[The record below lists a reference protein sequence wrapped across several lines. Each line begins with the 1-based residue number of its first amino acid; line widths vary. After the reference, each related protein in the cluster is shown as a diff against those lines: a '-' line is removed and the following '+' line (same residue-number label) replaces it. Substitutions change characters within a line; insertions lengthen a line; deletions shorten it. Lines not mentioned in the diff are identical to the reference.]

1 LFYLRLLCRIV
12 PTCVNRDMSI
22 THRQVTYR
30 HVLSWLVTANL
41 FYLVSSSA
49 VHLYR
54 IIMCQSRH
62 VNHASSYV
70 PICAILISYRTN
82 LFDLVS
88 SRPYR
93 LFLCLSCI
101 VRHSL
106 ALRIH
111 LNYFDKST
119 YRLVLSVGYP
129 LSLYRLL
136 TRSILI
142 SHRSN
147 STCPIMQSSLPN
159 RRYWSGWYH
168 ESLLTKTIRNRWY
181 WNKTILQYTTA
192 LKYNMSKRTGID
204 DTWRCWTILD

>member
-54 IIMCQSRH
+54 IIC
-62 VNHASSYV
+62 VNRDMSIDASSYV

-147 STCPIMQSSLPN
+147 STCPISNHRYRIDATGLDDTMSHSWP
-159 RRYWSGWYH
+159 RRY
-168 ESLLTKTIRNRWY
+168 ETM
-181 WNKTILQYTTA
+181 ILKQ
-192 LKYNMSKRTGID
+192 D
-204 DTWRCWTILD
+204 DTTIHDSTKIQHEQTLE